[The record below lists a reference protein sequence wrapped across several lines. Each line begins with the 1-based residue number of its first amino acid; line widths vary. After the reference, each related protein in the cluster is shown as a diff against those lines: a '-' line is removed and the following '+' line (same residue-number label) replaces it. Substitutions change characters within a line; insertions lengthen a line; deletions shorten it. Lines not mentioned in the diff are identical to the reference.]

1 MNSAG
6 GFSFTKQ
13 LSRIQDRYYNRR
25 ESLFKIAIGLM
36 SVLAVLRLAYQFWRL
51 LLDQKWNGAIDLRIM
66 HEFVDSWFKGEPLK
80 EILHLPAT
88 YVILWPFT
96 GWISFESAR
105 WLWAILY
112 IVFLIWCFS
121 IVIAETGIKKR
132 EEILFAVLFI
142 LSIYPTGITIGN
154 GQVILFLLPAILTA
168 VLMERG
174 HESDITKDIIISF
187 LFLFSSLKITVTA
200 PFFLIP
206 LITQRAFRP
215 LAIAACGYIILTYV
229 AITYRDTG
237 LIETLQVWLVDS
249 SAKATTRGY
258 ANLHIW
264 LGNLG
269 LKQLIFP
276 FSFVFIS
283 AFGFWL
289 YRFRKIDIWI
299 QLGVA
304 AIVARLWTYHRLYDD
319 LLILVPMITIFRIV
333 RSNRLSRNES
343 LAAELLLLV
352 SWLGLLSPGSFLQ
365 LPFPLGTLFR
375 TGQTIIWISMLVF
388 LLYYSYK
395 ARQAEPA

>member
-1 MNSAG
+1 MC
-6 GFSFTKQ
+6 
-13 LSRIQDRYYNRR
+13 
-25 ESLFKIAIGLM
+25 
-36 SVLAVLRLAYQFWRL
+36 VLAVLRLAYQFWRL
-51 LLDQKWNGAIDLRIM
+51 LLDQNRNGAIDLRIM

-88 YVILWPFT
+88 YVMLWPFT
-96 GWISFESAR
+96 GLISFESAR
-105 WLWAILY
+105 WLWAVLY
-112 IVFLIWCFS
+112 IVSLIWCSS

-168 VLMERG
+168 VLMGRG
-174 HESDITKDIIISF
+174 RESDMAKDIIISF

-200 PFFLIP
+200 PFFLIS

-215 LAIAACGYIILTYV
+215 LLIAACGYIILTYI
-229 AITYRDTG
+229 AISYRDTG
-237 LIETLQVWLVDS
+237 LIQTLQVWLVDS

-264 LGNLG
+264 LGSLG

-283 AFGFWL
+283 AFGVWL
-289 YRFRKIDIWI
+289 FIFRKIDIWI

-304 AIVARLWTYHRLYDD
+304 AIVARIWTYHRLYDD
-319 LLILVPMITIFRIV
+319 LLIIVPMITIFRIV
-333 RSNRLSRNES
+333 KSNQLSRNES
-343 LAAELLLLV
+343 LVADLLLLI
-352 SWLGLLSPGSFLQ
+352 SWLGLLSPGFFLQ
-365 LPFPLGTLFR
+365 LPFPLGTLSR
-375 TGQTIIWISMLVF
+375 TCQAIIWISMLIF
-388 LLYYSYK
+388 LIYCSYK
-395 ARQAEPA
+395 TKQTESA

>member
-1 MNSAG
+1 M
-6 GFSFTKQ
+6 
-13 LSRIQDRYYNRR
+13 
-25 ESLFKIAIGLM
+25 
-36 SVLAVLRLAYQFWRL
+36 
-51 LLDQKWNGAIDLRIM
+51 
-66 HEFVDSWFKGEPLK
+66 
-80 EILHLPAT
+80 
-88 YVILWPFT
+88 LWPFT

-112 IVFLIWCFS
+112 IVSLIWCSS
-121 IVIAETGIKKR
+121 IVITETGIKKR
-132 EEILFAVLFI
+132 KEILFAVLFI

-174 HESDITKDIIISF
+174 HESDMAKYIIISF
-187 LFLFSSLKITVTA
+187 LLLFSSIKITITA
-200 PFFLIP
+200 PFFLIS

-215 LAIAACGYIILTYV
+215 LVIAAIGYIILTYV
-229 AITYRDTG
+229 AMSYRDTG
-237 LIETLQVWLVDS
+237 LIQTLQVWLVDS
-249 SAKATTRGY
+249 SANATTRGY

-264 LGNLG
+264 LGSLG

-319 LLILVPMITIFRIV
+319 LLIIVPMITIFRIV
-333 RSNRLSRNES
+333 KSNQLSRNES
-343 LAAELLLLV
+343 LVADLLLLI
-352 SWLGLLSPGSFLQ
+352 SWLGILSPGYFLQ
-365 LPFPLGTLFR
+365 LPFPLGTLSR
-375 TGQTIIWISMLVF
+375 TCQVIIWISMLVF
-388 LLYYSYK
+388 LIYYSYK
-395 ARQAEPA
+395 AKQTDPA